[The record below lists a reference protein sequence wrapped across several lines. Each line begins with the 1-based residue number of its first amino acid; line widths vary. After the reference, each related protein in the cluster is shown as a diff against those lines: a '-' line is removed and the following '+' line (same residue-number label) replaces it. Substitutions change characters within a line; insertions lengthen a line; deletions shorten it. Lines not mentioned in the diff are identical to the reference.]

1 MESQTADTASM
12 PAFLDRLAG
21 PERAPAGLAAA
32 ALSAAMGL
40 ALFEKAL
47 HHPPEGKAMKWDDL
61 EVIGAIR
68 RKLTALAESDAERL
82 ADLSAAMAAPDAAE
96 KEATVKAARLAAYR
110 SSRRIVDY
118 TIQGL
123 TQVQRPLDWGS
134 VGMLADIEVGWRL
147 LAAAL
152 EGGIACAEDH
162 LKQLE
167 PAFAGGEWESLDQQ
181 IAQGRELADR
191 AHGGLSWRRGKA

>member
-1 MESQTADTASM
+1 MDPLTAPITDFIDQLAS
-12 PAFLDRLAG
+12 PQRS
-21 PERAPAGLAAA
+21 PAGLAAA

-47 HHPPEGKAMKWDDL
+47 RNPPEGKPLKYDDL

-68 RKLTALAESDAERL
+68 RKLTALASADAEHL
-82 ADLSAAMAAPDAAE
+82 ASLEAAMARPEGLTQQAE
-96 KEATVKAARLAAYR
+96 LKAARLAAYR
-110 SSRRIVDY
+110 SSRRVIDY

-134 VGMLADIEVGWRL
+134 LGMLADIEVGWRM

-167 PAFAGGEWESLDQQ
+167 AGFAGGEWETLDQQ
-181 IAQGRELADR
+181 IQQGRELADR
-191 AHGGLSWRRGKA
+191 AHGGLSWRRGKV

>member
-1 MESQTADTASM
+1 MDPLTAPFTEYIDKLAS
-12 PAFLDRLAG
+12 PDRS
-21 PERAPAGLAAA
+21 PAGLAAA

-47 HHPPEGKAMKWDDL
+47 HNPQEGKPLKYDDL

-68 RKLTALAESDAERL
+68 RKLVGLAASDAQHLASLEAALAL
-82 ADLSAAMAAPDAAE
+82 PDGAE
-96 KEATVKAARLAAYR
+96 KTAQVTAARLAAYR
-110 SSRRIVDY
+110 SARRIVDY

-134 VGMLADIEVGWRL
+134 LGMLADIEVGWRM

-162 LKQLE
+162 LKQLS
-167 PAFAGGEWESLDQQ
+167 PDFAGGEWESLDQQ
-181 IAQGRELADR
+181 IQQGRELADR
-191 AHGGLSWRRGKA
+191 AHGGLSWRRGKV